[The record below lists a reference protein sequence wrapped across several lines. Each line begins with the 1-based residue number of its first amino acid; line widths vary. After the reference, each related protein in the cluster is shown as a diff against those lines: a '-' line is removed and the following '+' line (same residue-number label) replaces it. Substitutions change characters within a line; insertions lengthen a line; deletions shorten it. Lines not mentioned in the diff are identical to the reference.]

1 MKERRSTSLGSFG
14 VRAMMM
20 LDMMMMIVLKMIAMV
35 ILNVVSH
42 GHWSTLNIIIVGEKV
57 PLN

>member
-1 MKERRSTSLGSFG
+1 MGSFG

>member
-1 MKERRSTSLGSFG
+1 MGSFG
-14 VRAMMM
+14 VRVRMM
-20 LDMMMMIVLKMIAMV
+20 LDMMMIIVLKMITMI